1 MKNSP
6 EPAEHGLQLGA
17 ALDAATRRRLTFA
30 RLLPFAPLPRG
41 DGTAF
46 RRGLHDGQVGDAS
59 WASSQTKQETFLMAG
74 RARNTDGTHPRAS
87 SGARSVVSG
96 PFSEACSWHSCSDFI
111 ACDKS
116 SRLNC
121 HVCDH
126 QWRGAGP
133 YASGVVACSPRR
145 YRRIG
150 RDSPAACLVARHPL
164 NHKLRSSE
172 LLSRVVWAGS
182 EPCSPPKNMC
192 RGHALNHCQRPGVRG
207 HLSHHLISGSS

>member
-1 MKNSP
+1 MR
-6 EPAEHGLQLGA
+6 GLSAPRFVGA
-17 ALDAATRRRLTFA
+17 SFRRRRAFPPPAT
-30 RLLPFAPLPRG
+30 LPRRPSSRG
-41 DGTAF
+41 GRVTG
-46 RRGLHDGQVGDAS
+46 RRRSAARFFDLHGNELVAYTRCAQATSRRVEPRRRRRPVRARDKDKRHS
-59 WASSQTKQETFLMAG
+59 CILMAG

-133 YASGVVACSPRR
+133 YASGFVACSPRR

-150 RDSPAACLVARHPL
+150 RDSPATCLVR
-164 NHKLRSSE
+164 
-172 LLSRVVWAGS
+172 
-182 EPCSPPKNMC
+182 
-192 RGHALNHCQRPGVRG
+192 RGIH
-207 HLSHHLISGSS
+207 